1 MASFKSGESLKR
13 IEMFKEKITIDSTD
27 KEMVVLVMTGSLKIN
42 NLTLTRES
50 AFSDKPDGIVV
61 ANSGEVTVESLG
73 GSEICVVEVKSKNIL
88 PVSRLQKETFLSQI
102 VGESNFCRTVTQ
114 IAGKEMGL
122 KNIIVGETV
131 KEKGNW
137 SSWPPHK
144 HDKNKKNNETKQ
156 KEIYLYKFNNTN
168 GFGIQ
173 LIYDEASESCHIVKN
188 NSEILIEKG
197 YHPVVSS
204 PHSKMYYFWVLFGNN
219 DRFLVNFDKRYI

>member
-13 IEMFKEKITIDSTD
+13 IELSKEKIIINSTD
-27 KEMVVLVMTGSLKIN
+27 KEIVILVMNGSLKIN

-50 AFSDKPDGIVV
+50 VFSDKPDGIVV
-61 ANSGEVTVESLG
+61 ANSGKVTLEPLEN
-73 GSEICVVEVKSKNIL
+73 SEICVVETKSKNVL

-102 VGESNFCRTVTQ
+102 VGKSNFCRNVTQ
-114 IAGKEMGL
+114 VAGKEMGL
-122 KNIIVGETV
+122 KKIIVGETV

-144 HDKNKKNNETKQ
+144 HDENKKNNETKQ
-156 KEIYLYKFNNTN
+156 KEIYLYKFNNPN

-173 LIYDEASESCHIVKN
+173 IIYDETSENCHIVKN

-219 DRFLVNFDKRYI
+219 